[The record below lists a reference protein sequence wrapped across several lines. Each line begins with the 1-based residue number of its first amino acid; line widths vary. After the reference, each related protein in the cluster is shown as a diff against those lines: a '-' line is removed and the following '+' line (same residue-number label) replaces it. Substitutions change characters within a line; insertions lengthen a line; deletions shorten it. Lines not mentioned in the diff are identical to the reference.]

1 MILGLDVS
9 TSCTGWCII
18 DRDAKLVRMGYI
30 KLSKISSVFE
40 KAKVTQAELG
50 KLCEEFSIDDV
61 FIEEN
66 LQAFR
71 PGFSSAK
78 TLISLS
84 RFNGIV
90 SYLCEQ
96 IFETEPRF
104 INVNAARKIVGLK
117 IVRKSKGGM
126 PTKHQV
132 LDWVSNQLEG
142 FTHQWPIRV
151 LKSGPR
157 KGISTLEDGC
167 YDMADAFVIAQAGL
181 GRSEQLC

>member
-9 TSCTGWCII
+9 TSCIGWCVIGRNTELI
-18 DRDAKLVRMGYI
+18 RMGYI
-30 KLSKISSVFE
+30 GLSKIFSIFE

-50 KLCEEFSIDDV
+50 KLCEEFNIDDV
-61 FIEEN
+61 YIEEN

-90 SYLCEQ
+90 SYLCAQ
-96 IFETEPRF
+96 VFEIEPRF
-104 INVNAARKIVGLK
+104 INVNAARKAVGLT
-117 IVRKSKGGM
+117 IVRKSKGGA

-132 LDWVSNQLEG
+132 LDWVSNQLKG
-142 FTHQWPIRV
+142 ASHQWPTKV

-157 KGISTLEDGC
+157 RGTSVLEDGC
-167 YDMADAFVIAQAGL
+167 YDMADAFVIAKAGL
-181 GRSEQLC
+181 GRSEQLK